1 MILLCVYR
9 VSVSMHLSSEIVTL
23 FFVLFPYGMQY
34 AVLLIHLVK
43 SCGATFRETVTFDL
57 VVLTDNSTDY
67 KDNLNM
73 EKKYIHGD
81 DVVDSTSTDDSGT
94 PTSSLNNNPELPIT
108 RVYNRDPESSNWWTE
123 SDTGIGALAG
133 LATGAAALLVGSTA
147 MAARLIFGSRTRRL
161 VYRHIGI
168 KGRYDP
174 SIPRTAFI
182 FSYDYIYLV
191 VSKSCQIYAN

>member
-1 MILLCVYR
+1 
-9 VSVSMHLSSEIVTL
+9 
-23 FFVLFPYGMQY
+23 
-34 AVLLIHLVK
+34 
-43 SCGATFRETVTFDL
+43 
-57 VVLTDNSTDY
+57 
-67 KDNLNM
+67 M

-182 FSYDYIYLV
+182 FSYDLCF
-191 VSKSCQIYAN
+191 SCLKIMSNISQLNMFAQNMFQSAHTFKLISCLCNTYMFCFITTMLCDAT